1 MMDVNDECG
10 AVYAMRIGRENQSE
24 NLAQCHT
31 VHHKSHM
38 T

>member
-1 MMDVNDECG
+1 MKAEQLVESELAG
-10 AVYAMRIGRENQSE
+10 KPEALEENQ
-24 NLAQCHT
+24 LYCHT